1 MTSTSLS
8 AKDIVAIIKQCG
20 KSKVKIIKLG
30 EIQISFGPPLNE
42 ESTTNITGGYHYS
55 SDGEQLDLKISD
67 DQEPAQ
73 EPTKEEIDLDMLHLE
88 SPLEWEK
95 YQTGERKLS

>member
-1 MTSTSLS
+1 MTSMNLN

-20 KSKVKIIKLG
+20 LSKVKIIKLG
-30 EIQISFGPPLNE
+30 ELQISFGPPLTE
-42 ESTTNITGGYHYS
+42 ESSASITGGYHYS
-55 SDGEQLDLKISD
+55 CDGEQLDLKISNE
-67 DQEPAQ
+67 QEASPEPAQ
-73 EPTKEEIDLDMLHLE
+73 EEIDLDMLHLE